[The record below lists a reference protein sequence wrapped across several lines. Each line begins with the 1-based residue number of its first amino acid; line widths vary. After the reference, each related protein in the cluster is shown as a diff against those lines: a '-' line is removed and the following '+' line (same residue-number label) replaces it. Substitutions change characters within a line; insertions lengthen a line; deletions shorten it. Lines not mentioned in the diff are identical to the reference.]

1 MNGSMKACALYILH
15 YINLH
20 SYTLISS
27 RNFEERKMFFFFSVL
42 VSGRKD
48 KSGKKRKDR
57 IRLGLAA

>member
-27 RNFEERKMFFFFSVL
+27 RNFEERKMLFFSVL

>member
-1 MNGSMKACALYILH
+1 M
-15 YINLH
+15 
-20 SYTLISS
+20 
-27 RNFEERKMFFFFSVL
+27 FFFSVL

>member
-27 RNFEERKMFFFFSVL
+27 RNFEERKMFFFSVL

>member
-27 RNFEERKMFFFFSVL
+27 RNFEERKMLFFFPFL
-42 VSGRKD
+42 FQE
-48 KSGKKRKDR
+48 GKINQAKKEKIELD
-57 IRLGLAA
+57 

>member
-27 RNFEERKMFFFFSVL
+27 RNFEERKMLFFSIL

>member
-27 RNFEERKMFFFFSVL
+27 RNFEERKMFFSVL

>member
-1 MNGSMKACALYILH
+1 MNGSMKACTLYISH

-27 RNFEERKMFFFFSVL
+27 RNFEERKMLFFSVL

>member
-15 YINLH
+15 YIHLH
-20 SYTLISS
+20 SYTFISS
-27 RNFEERKMFFFFSVL
+27 RNFEERKMLFFSVL

>member
-1 MNGSMKACALYILH
+1 MNGSMKACALYIVH

-27 RNFEERKMFFFFSVL
+27 RNFEERKMLFFSVL

-57 IRLGLAA
+57 IRLDLAA